1 MLEAAAHKPRFVRD
15 DMLARVRALPGCAD
29 IADVMLHTGPFP
41 VDRRHNAKIE
51 REALA
56 QAAALRIAA

>member
-1 MLEAAAHKPRFVRD
+1 LVSTDVPSTAAVTQALVDTLGRSD
-15 DMLARVRALPGCAD
+15 IEVRAWPTA
-29 IADVMLHTGPFP
+29 FP

-56 QAAALRIAA
+56 RQIAD